1 MAEDKKNFL
10 QGKMNQDIDDR
21 ILPNGEY
28 RSAQNIQVT
37 TSQKSDVGSIQN
49 LFGNVKV
56 NLPASAALIVNFK
69 NLETIG
75 SFFDETNNRIFYFIT
90 NYICP
95 NPDAKGLVGDSNGPK
110 TAEQQDQGDLFCG
123 IFMASNADAPDPVV
137 PNITILVSGLFL
149 NFSKTNLI
157 TGVNL
162 LEDLLF
168 FTDNLNQP
176 RKINVQTA
184 IAEGLQYY
192 NREEKI
198 SVAKFAPFMPPLLL
212 NHETTN
218 LNNNTPTTTEPTSSM
233 ELFSQNNFPKDF
245 LREKFVRFSYRYRF
259 DDGEYSTI
267 APFTQICFI
276 PKTKSYSITDFQK
289 VFKKGEI
296 YFQDSTGV
304 ADGMVNSVTAVNL
317 NIILP
322 SKKIKTDFNINA
334 IELLYKESDNVL
346 IRSIELKDL
355 KDSDSAS
362 GVYEYKYKSTL
373 PYKTLPKDQLTRVY
387 DNVPLSAQAQEIIS
401 NRVVYGNYVVNR
413 ALPGQNS
420 GAPGLNFSVGS
431 SAKYDITNP
440 FGNADFNNYYLH
452 KEYPFHSIKQRR
464 TYEIGVVLSDKF
476 GRQSPVLT
484 STLGTSSVEV
494 EAKDENFHSSSWD
507 SIGVIQDT
515 SPGNENYC
523 GDALNITFN
532 EKIPNSYAT
541 HTFVPIQQSIS
552 TLTYANDVY
561 KLVFHTD
568 PILSQSQNLGELY
581 YYSQNTLGLLS
592 SVSSTDFIYTSYDLQ
607 EKLLGYSEIYFLSFI
622 SEIDLTSVSITKINL
637 NPTTGAVLQISN
649 INVDATA
656 EPIIENSG
664 LPVLVNTAG
673 TEIQVLQSVSLVI
686 PSTTEV
692 SGSFN
697 ITITN
702 FNSTDLFEVGDYLL
716 GQNTDFVEI
725 IRIETVGT
733 DLILTTD
740 DQVSLSYKNF
750 TNEDTSNPVFIDF
763 DTYAFYKYNLVTHG
777 WYSYRVVVKQV
788 EQEYSNVYTAGA
800 INFDNEKDE
809 DKTYI
814 PIAGDNI
821 NKITRDIEFA
831 NTQEDGL
838 STSRNIV
845 YPKVVADTTDKAS
858 SKQSDGD
865 LLDVVSIGTA
875 REQGLKNENNAPFA
889 FVYES
894 DKDTLMAQ
902 LPFGKNLNN
911 LGTSVNEGLVGTE
924 VTLQVDT
931 TTGSTTKL
939 KNAKV
944 RLKNQNTTISLIIQ
958 NSTVRSQLALT
969 LQAGK
974 YLKGAN
980 KDLVKIIKFESITET
995 HGSPAQT
1002 YNRVLITCD
1011 GEIKELE
1018 SLVSDSVSTNPDENT
1033 PEDSVKIKVFDYRYG
1048 TQDRIGI
1055 FETKPFESSLD
1066 IYYETSTAGLV
1077 HELNQAVDF
1086 PTTAKV
1092 LNLFDTNDFNEGV
1105 LFWDTDNNFQ
1115 DKYVASIQLIDQFG
1129 NEITPGTANSQIPS
1143 DGIIITGQVGV
1154 FLQEAYTSGPTEQ
1167 DVDTFEVVFDE
1178 EDNLFKIR
1186 PTAIH
1191 GNFVYYPEQYP
1202 VEYNF
1207 EFQITNNSGE
1217 TENLTFN
1224 GLKLENL
1231 SPVFEGANT
1240 VSRILG
1246 PNQEVFNFNGTTNGG
1261 LKDGAEESGLIFVS
1275 NGRNHNDDRNAQL
1288 GIRASD
1294 GLGHVTV
1301 GFAGNPFEN
1310 NEFIQ
1315 VPLNRVLFDS
1325 DGNPIPELLINN
1337 ETGTITTTS
1346 LFKSTLNVNV
1356 DIRIIDSNDPGQLD
1370 ESGTHLGFL
1379 EGFTD
1384 EENAFFGGKS
1394 TIHRLNIVISDGL
1407 IVLDCFTMTSNQDTD
1422 FILKGENVPP
1432 SDSFG
1437 IEQYVDPSDNT
1448 TVIDFDVFK
1457 PWSSTSIGNTDED
1470 YHEATAHEINLFG
1483 VFLCSSKVVYIHP
1496 SSRGDEAQPVTTF
1509 YKTHALGFDSLG
1521 NPKVKIYYGYTFET
1535 VERESQAQTIIG
1547 GLSNATVF
1555 SNHWLKSTEGHLVKT
1570 TTGNTFSFERTHLI
1584 SDNNGGFSSV
1594 KGQSPTDVGGGNIV
1608 ASQMSLFETVGLH
1621 DPFGVNHGFESFETV
1636 DPHSVEWDVDFVSS
1650 HELFGTHS
1658 DDVPETVAG
1667 AHLFYNEDNEVVSG
1681 IARPINRV
1689 PVSDDI
1695 LNKAWDDFEFGG
1707 INYSI
1712 LYETTNDDVGETS
1725 IILNRYETSV
1735 KVKRV
1740 FLCKKSE

>member
-1 MAEDKKNFL
+1 MAEDKKAFL

-90 NYICP
+90 NYTCP

-184 IAEGLQYY
+184 ITEGLQYY

-212 NHETTN
+212 EHETTN
-218 LNNNTPTTTEPTSSM
+218 FNNNTPTTIEPTSSM

-362 GVYEYKYKSTL
+362 GVYKYKYKSTL
-373 PYKTLPKDQLTRVY
+373 PYKTLPQDQLTRVY

-413 ALPGQNS
+413 ALPGQKS

-484 STLGTSSVEV
+484 STLGTSSVEI

-507 SIGVIQDT
+507 SVGVIQDT

-541 HTFVPIQQSIS
+541 HTFIPIQQSVS
-552 TLTYANDVY
+552 SFTYANDVY

-592 SVSSTDFIYTSYDLQ
+592 SVSGTDFIYTSYDLQ

-622 SEIDLTSVSITKINL
+622 GEFIDLTSVSITKITL
-637 NPTTGAVLQISN
+637 NPTTGAVLQITT
-649 INVDATA
+649 INVDSTV

-664 LPVLVNTAG
+664 FPVLVNTAG
-673 TEIQVLQSVSLVI
+673 TEIQVLQAESLII

-692 SGSFN
+692 SGTFN

-702 FNSTDLFEVGDYLL
+702 FNNSNLFEVGDYLL

-740 DQVSLSYKNF
+740 GQVSLSYKNF
-750 TNEDTSNPVFIDF
+750 TNEDTSNPVFVDF

-788 EQEYSNVYTAGA
+788 EQEYNNVYTAGA

-838 STSRNIV
+838 STSKNIV

-958 NSTVRSQLALT
+958 DSTVRNQLALT
-969 LQAGK
+969 LQPGK

-980 KDLVKIIKFESITET
+980 KDLVKIIKFEGDATNGIETET
-995 HGSPAQT
+995 HGGSSET
-1002 YNRVLITCD
+1002 YHRVLITCD

-1018 SLVSDSVSTNPDENT
+1018 SLVSDSESTAPDANT
-1033 PEDSVKIKVFDYRYG
+1033 PEDKVKIKVFDYRYG

-1143 DGIIITGQVGV
+1143 DGIIITSQVGV

-1191 GNFVYYPEQYP
+1191 GNFVYYPQQYP

-1224 GLKLENL
+1224 SLKLENL
-1231 SPVFEGANT
+1231 SPMFEGANT

-1325 DGNPIPELLINN
+1325 NTGNPIPELLIDN
-1337 ETGTITTTS
+1337 ETGVITTTS
-1346 LFKSTLNVNV
+1346 IFKSSLNVNV

-1384 EENAFFGGKS
+1384 EQNASFGGKS

-1407 IVLDCFTMTSNQDTD
+1407 IVLDSFTMTSNQDTN
-1422 FILKGENVPP
+1422 FINT
-1432 SDSFG
+1432 SG
-1437 IEQYVDPSDNT
+1437 IESYVDPSNNT

-1457 PWSSTSIGNTDED
+1457 PWSSTSIGDTDED
-1470 YHEATAHEINLFG
+1470 YHEATAHEINLYG
-1483 VFLCSSKVVYIHP
+1483 VFLCSSIVRVRSGVPKG
-1496 SSRGDEAQPVTTF
+1496 STRNQTTQSIR
-1509 YKTHALGFDSLG
+1509 KTHALKINSLG
-1521 NPKVKIYYGYTFET
+1521 VPEVQIYYSYTSTTADLGPGTNLPGSMEVT
-1535 VERESQAQTIIG
+1535 AV
-1547 GLSNATVF
+1547 

-1570 TTGNTFSFERTHLI
+1570 SASSGNVFERIHLI
-1584 SDNNGGFSSV
+1584 SDTQNGFSNIV
-1594 KGQSPTDVGGGNIV
+1594 GLTATDVGGGDIV
-1608 ASQMSLFETVGLH
+1608 PSQMDEFETLGFG
-1621 DPFGVNHGFESFETV
+1621 DSQFGVNHGFESFATV
-1636 DPHSVEWDVDFVSS
+1636 DFDSVEWDLFYVSS
-1650 HELFGTHS
+1650 HELFGNHT
-1658 DDVPETVAG
+1658 PLQTGTG
-1667 AHLFYNEDNEVVSG
+1667 AHLFYNEDNQVVSG
-1681 IARPINRV
+1681 VARPGNRI
-1689 PVSDDI
+1689 PGSDDI

-1707 INYSI
+1707 VNYSI
-1712 LYETTNDDVGETS
+1712 LYETTNDYIGEAQSGFYNSRETS
-1725 IILNRYETSV
+1725 I

-1740 FLCKKSE
+1740 FLCKKKE